1 MKKILLII
9 AAMTFA
15 ITPMFGQ
22 SEEKHSKAVD
32 YTGTHEVDISVGL
45 PTAWVLSPMIDM
57 GVLMATFFKPDPVEP
72 SGKYSVIPNLRAEYG
87 YNVLNWLNVGMAVN
101 YSSCT
106 SSMNYLDTD
115 QYAWTESLNMTTITA
130 KVKFYWLNREW
141 VRMYSAVGAGI
152 GIVRTNSAAVDVEDA
167 ANFMQYAVFAPD
179 LCLIGLTV
187 GKKLYG
193 RFEWGTLYGAGISL
207 GIGYRF

>member
-1 MKKILLII
+1 MKKFFLIL
-9 AAMTFA
+9 AAMIFV
-15 ITPMFGQ
+15 IMPMYGQ
-22 SEEKHSKAVD
+22 SEWKQSKAVD
-32 YTGTHEVDISVGL
+32 YTGTHEVDVGVGL
-45 PTAWVLSPMIDM
+45 PTAWALSSVLDM
-57 GVLMATFFKPDPVEP
+57 GIILATFFDPDPVDP
-72 SGKYSVIPNLRAEYG
+72 SGSYKVVPNLRAEYG
-87 YNVLNWLNVGMAVN
+87 YNVLSWLNVGLAVN
-101 YSSCT
+101 YSAST
-106 SSMNYLDTD
+106 SPMNYLETG
-115 QYAWTESLNMTTITA
+115 QYAWTESFNMTTITA

-152 GIVRTNSAAVDVEDA
+152 GIVRTNAAAVDVEDA
-167 ANFMQYAVFAPD
+167 ADFMQYAVFAPD